1 MKASKEEEI
10 KSLMTKNSVE
20 KASFEAKCQE
30 LKRSEKEMEATLK
43 KELNQLRTDNAL
55 FYEKLSNNEIRLR
68 ESESIRN
75 EEVGSL
81 RQELSRVK

>member
-1 MKASKEEEI
+1 
-10 KSLMTKNSVE
+10 
-20 KASFEAKCQE
+20 
-30 LKRSEKEMEATLK
+30 MEATLK